1 MCSDSLD
8 SPLLSSWYREVVEA
22 CEEVSQVVP
31 IRADTYSKF
40 DKPEAVKER
49 LSKRETLLQK
59 YMDMEV
65 AGQH

>member
-1 MCSDSLD
+1 M
-8 SPLLSSWYREVVEA
+8 VEA
-22 CEEVSQVVP
+22 CEEVSKIVP